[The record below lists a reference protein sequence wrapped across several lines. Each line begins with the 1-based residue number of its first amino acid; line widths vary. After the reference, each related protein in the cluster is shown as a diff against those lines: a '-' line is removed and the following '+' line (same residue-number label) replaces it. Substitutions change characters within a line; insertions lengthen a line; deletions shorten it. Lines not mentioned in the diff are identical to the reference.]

1 MKWPL
6 KEAPIRGDVPIFLT
20 VRISDQLEGFLG
32 SQTYIEKG
40 ACLQNPRRPD
50 HLVSGTTPSRSLDQ
64 RVYQDFLFK
73 LYTLT
78 VNEIYD
84 EYPKI
89 NALAE
94 LTRLR

>member
-1 MKWPL
+1 MSL
-6 KEAPIRGDVPIFLT
+6 GLCGDTLAVH
-20 VRISDQLEGFLG
+20 
-32 SQTYIEKG
+32 
-40 ACLQNPRRPD
+40 

-73 LYTLT
+73 LYTLI

>member
-1 MKWPL
+1 MTR
-6 KEAPIRGDVPIFLT
+6 RG
-20 VRISDQLEGFLG
+20 
-32 SQTYIEKG
+32 
-40 ACLQNPRRPD
+40 
-50 HLVSGTTPSRSLDQ
+50 LVSGTTPSRSLDQ

-78 VNEIYD
+78 VNEIYE

>member
-1 MKWPL
+1 MNQSPWANYHSLNMKHNIKLTPYSDESRTSTL
-6 KEAPIRGDVPIFLT
+6 KH
-20 VRISDQLEGFLG
+20 
-32 SQTYIEKG
+32 
-40 ACLQNPRRPD
+40 ACCASENDPRVH

>member
-1 MKWPL
+1 MEERRSEKNELRPAEKQRSPGSCWGGR
-6 KEAPIRGDVPIFLT
+6 RGVL
-20 VRISDQLEGFLG
+20 
-32 SQTYIEKG
+32 
-40 ACLQNPRRPD
+40 
-50 HLVSGTTPSRSLDQ
+50 TPSRSLDQ